1 MAEIGEGGG
10 SSKGKKGG
18 QKKQST
24 RMDMTPMVDLG
35 FLLLTF
41 FVLTA
46 TLAKPQTMQVTMP
59 EKPKEGEK
67 QQPVKESE
75 TVTVVLGKNNKVFY
89 FQGKPNDPATKEN
102 LVQTDYSSKGI
113 RKALLDFKTKIGKD
127 EEGKDKMI
135 VIIKPTDDSKYRN
148 AVDILD
154 EMNITG
160 VKKYAIVDITPEEL
174 TLIKD
179 QNN

>member
-1 MAEIGEGGG
+1 MEVTLKSI
-10 SSKGKKGG
+10 
-18 QKKQST
+18 
-24 RMDMTPMVDLG
+24 V
-35 FLLLTF
+35 F

-75 TVTVVLGKNNKVFY
+75 TVTVLLGKDNKVFY
-89 FQGKPNDPATKEN
+89 FQGKPSDPATKEN
-102 LVQTDYSSKGI
+102 LVKTDYSAKGI
-113 RKALLDFKTKIGKD
+113 RKAILEFKAKIGKD
-127 EEGKDKMI
+127 DEGKDKMI

-160 VKKYAIVDITPEEL
+160 VKKYAIVDVTPDEL
-174 TLIKD
+174 ALIKD
-179 QNN
+179 QN